1 MCSQDAISNPVN
13 FAGLANMA
21 SDKSKTDEEF
31 ASLPQVVVKPDEL
44 PFGAEIK
51 NRYANVIPI
60 PETRVQLHASLQE
73 DQFINA
79 NYVKVSLYIN

>member
-1 MCSQDAISNPVN
+1 
-13 FAGLANMA
+13 MA

-31 ASLPQVVVKPDEL
+31 SSLPQVVVKPDEL
-44 PFGAEIK
+44 PPGAEIK

-60 PETRVQLHASLQE
+60 PETRVQLRASSPE

-79 NYVKVSLYIN
+79 NYVKVSYSN